1 MDWLAALAEAVQA
14 SQLGIWA
21 GESPRAYPLANLV
34 HILGLVMLVG
44 GIGLVDL
51 RLAGLFRAL
60 PPEAL
65 SRALTP
71 VALTGLVLMIGS
83 GTVLFAADTAVAQ
96 SPVFRWKLLLI
107 AAALVNAVAFRLLW
121 RRRIGTWAERPPIAG
136 RAMATLSLMLWLS
149 VGTCGRMIAY
159 S

>member
-1 MDWLAALAEAVQA
+1 VDWLGALAGAIQA
-14 SQLGIWA
+14 SALGVWA
-21 GESPRAYPLANLV
+21 GESPLAYPLANLV

-51 RLAGLFRAL
+51 RLAGLFRTL
-60 PPEAL
+60 PPDAL

-71 VALTGLVLMIGS
+71 VALTGLVLMAGS
-83 GTVLFAADTAVAQ
+83 GIVLFAADTAVAQ

-121 RRRIGTWAERPPIAG
+121 RRRLETWTERPPLAG
-136 RAMATLSLMLWLS
+136 RAMAALSLMLWLS
-149 VGTCGRMIAY
+149 VGACGRMIAY